1 MLELFDIP
9 NLITTY
15 GYTGIFIIVF
25 LESGIFFAL
34 PGDSLLFTAGILAI
48 AGFLNLFK
56 LIPVIF
62 VATFLGAIVG
72 YYIGEHIE
80 KLRRYKFFRR
90 ILKEEHITYAHEFFE
105 KHGKFAILISRFLP
119 IVRTFLP
126 IAAGISKMNYIKF
139 INYSLVSSAIWS
151 TTVTLAGYFLGIIFP
166 QIKNYLHYLI
176 FSVIFIS
183 LIPALIEF
191 YRKYK
196 IKKALKKLDS

>member
-34 PGDSLLFTAGILAI
+34 PGDSLLFTAGLLAI
-48 AGFLNLFK
+48 SGFLNLFK

-62 VATFLGAIVG
+62 IATFLGGLVG
-72 YYIGEHIE
+72 YYIGEHIQ
-80 KLRRYKFFRR
+80 KLRRYKFFRKV
-90 ILKEEHITYAHEFFE
+90 LKEEHINYAHDFFE
-105 KHGKFAILISRFLP
+105 KHGKFAIIISRFLP

-126 IAAGISKMNYIKF
+126 IAAGISKMNYLKF

-151 TTVTLAGYFLGIIFP
+151 TSVTLVGYFLGIVFP

-176 FSVIFIS
+176 FIVIFIS
-183 LIPALIEF
+183 LIPALIEV
-191 YRKYK
+191 YRKYRP
-196 IKKALKKLDS
+196 KKEKKLES

>member
-1 MLELFDIP
+1 MLELFDLP

-34 PGDSLLFTAGILAI
+34 PGDSLLFTAGVLAI

-62 VATFLGAIVG
+62 VATFLGGIIG
-72 YYIGEHIE
+72 YYIGELIE

-126 IAAGISKMNYIKF
+126 IVAGISKMNYIKF

-166 QIKNYLHYLI
+166 QIKDYLHYLI
-176 FSVIFIS
+176 FTVIFVS
-183 LIPALIEF
+183 LIPALIEL

-196 IKKALKKLDS
+196 IRKALKKSNF

>member
-34 PGDSLLFTAGILAI
+34 PGDSLLFTAGLLAI
-48 AGFLNLFK
+48 SGFLKLPI

-62 VATFLGAIVG
+62 IGTFLGGIAG

-90 ILKEEHITYAHEFFE
+90 FLKEEHINYAHEFFE
-105 KHGKFAILISRFLP
+105 KHGKFAILISRFVP

-126 IAAGISKMNYIKF
+126 IVAGISKMNYMKF
-139 INYSLVSSAIWS
+139 IKYSILSSFIWS
-151 TTVTLAGYFLGIIFP
+151 TTVTLVGYFLGIIFP
-166 QIKNYLHYLI
+166 EIKNYLHYLI
-176 FSVIFIS
+176 FSVVLVSLLPVIFD
-183 LIPALIEF
+183 A
-191 YRKYK
+191 YMKYK
-196 IKKALKKLDS
+196 AKLKKKKLNF

>member
-34 PGDSLLFTAGILAI
+34 PGDSLLFTAGVLAI

-62 VATFLGAIVG
+62 VATFLGGIIG

-90 ILKEEHITYAHEFFE
+90 ILKEEHIKYSHDFFE

-139 INYSLVSSAIWS
+139 INYSLVSSIIWS

-166 QIKNYLHYLI
+166 QIKDYLHYLI
-176 FSVIFIS
+176 FTVIFVS
-183 LIPALIEF
+183 LIPALIEL

-196 IKKALKKLDS
+196 IRKALKKSNF

>member
-34 PGDSLLFTAGILAI
+34 PGDSLLFTVGLLAI
-48 AGFLNLFK
+48 SGFLNLFK

-62 VATFLGAIVG
+62 IATFLGGLAG

-90 ILKEEHITYAHEFFE
+90 FLKEEHINYAHEFFE
-105 KHGKFAILISRFLP
+105 KHGKFAILISRFVP

-126 IAAGISKMNYIKF
+126 IVAGISKMNYVKF
-139 INYSLVSSAIWS
+139 IKYSVLSSFIWS
-151 TTVTLAGYFLGIIFP
+151 TTVTLVGYALGIAFP

-176 FSVIFIS
+176 FTVVFVSILPIIFD
-183 LIPALIEF
+183 A
-191 YRKYK
+191 YNKYK
-196 IKKALKKLDS
+196 IRAKKRKLEL